1 MKLHLM
7 TLSVAMLLASGV
19 HAQGY
24 DYARVLSAKPI
35 YETVEVQDGREV
47 CRNERVEYVEYR
59 GRQRSESAS
68 VVGAIIG
75 GVIGNQFGSGRGRTA
90 ATVAGAALG
99 SAVARDAQN
108 APRYSRHSRRSYG
121 NERVCSYEPNYRTE
135 RELVGYD
142 VRYDYKGQ
150 VGRTTTRNQ
159 PGSTIRVQVAVTP
172 LED

>member
-7 TLSVAMLLASGV
+7 TLSMAMLLASGAN
-19 HAQGY
+19 AQGY

-59 GRQRSESAS
+59 GGRRSESAS

-108 APRYSRHSRRSYG
+108 SPRNARGRSYG
-121 NERVCSYEPNYRTE
+121 TERVCSYEPRYRTE

-150 VGRTTTRNQ
+150 IGQTTTRNQ
-159 PGSTIRVQVAVTP
+159 PGSTIRVRVAVTP